1 MAWSSVE
8 IAYGKSSY
16 SGMIRGAEVV
26 APLSIGNPKTVKI
39 DGEAYNVLEVQEDM
53 RGEFVTLLLDC
64 EIEEPAD
71 AEPEEE
77 MSDDEPVEGGDD
89 D

>member
-1 MAWSSVE
+1 MAWTNVE
-8 IAYGKSSY
+8 ITYGKNTY
-16 SGMIRGAEVV
+16 QAMQRGAEIV
-26 APLSIGNPKTVKI
+26 APTSIGNPKTIKI
-39 DGEAYNVLEVQEDM
+39 DGEVVSVLEVQEDF
-53 RGEFVTLLLDC
+53 RGEFVTLRVDC
-64 EIEEPAD
+64 EYQEPAD